1 MGKNK
6 AFDGSAVMGEFFAK
20 SKFGSLEN
28 ITLN

>member
-1 MGKNK
+1 MGKAK
-6 AFDGSAVMGEFFAK
+6 AFDGSAVVGIFAK